1 MCSLQDTAVKVTLLN
16 FMITA
21 EGLSD
26 QLLGVV
32 VAAEMPDLEEQR
44 QQLVVSSAENKR
56 RLKEI
61 EDQILQVRQQAWFC
75 EGGVWGVGHARAG
88 LEALV

>member
-1 MCSLQDTAVKVTLLN
+1 MCSPQDIAVKVTLLN

-61 EDQILQVRQQAWFC
+61 EDQILQVRQQAWFSQC
-75 EGGVWGVGHARAG
+75 GMWDVGQATAG
-88 LEALV
+88 LQDLV